1 MRYERGVKLN
11 FRSRQISLHDHK
23 MRLSNAIPPLSTFS
37 NTIFGLISIKVRSDM
52 DSDESYHMDIRAYKN
67 YSRHVTAQRFESI
80 VRLLLWHEHSH
91 WKITCIVYVHI
102 WKILSH
108 SGTLYK
114 YIHVYIRFQRNPH
127 LTTWTWTAPAGNNH
141 AWFNLLY
148 VTSFKMK
155 YLFSKMFWFLDLY
168 PNPQQYSS
176 SQTCETEFFKFCA
189 K

>member
-1 MRYERGVKLN
+1 M
-11 FRSRQISLHDHK
+11 
-23 MRLSNAIPPLSTFS
+23 
-37 NTIFGLISIKVRSDM
+37 
-52 DSDESYHMDIRAYKN
+52 
-67 YSRHVTAQRFESI
+67 TAKRFESI
-80 VRLLLWHEHSH
+80 VRLLYNWHEHSH

-108 SGTLYK
+108 CGTLYK

-155 YLFSKMFWFLDLY
+155 YLFSEMFWFLDLY

-189 K
+189 KYTITPEVAVRNVISEVSCTLDVNMIVSDVGWWTEFKFSHLFFHNVLSIERLCWLL